1 MKDHSNVIVVA
12 VMIVAFIAGYS
23 VVSYVVSK
31 LKVSHL
37 DATRGEQSQKGSI
50 PITDNR
56 SQEDDPFR
64 GSGKT

>member
-1 MKDHSNVIVVA
+1 
-12 VMIVAFIAGYS
+12 MIVAFIAGYS
-23 VVSYVVSK
+23 VVSYVVRK

-37 DATRGEQSQKGSI
+37 DATRGEQSQKGSV

-56 SQEDDPFR
+56 SQEEDPFR